1 MADRIILQKIE
12 ELASQIANMESGLLT
27 HAFLS
32 EHLGAD
38 RRVEKEKYYGRVTI
52 LKRTLKN
59 EHGKFLRRNHGI
71 GYEIVPVGEEI
82 LITKGDYVRGVKK
95 MVNAV
100 ADTQKIILDHMSE
113 EARQR
118 TVMESQR
125 MANTLLLVRKSFPM
139 SKGNLALGE

>member
-1 MADRIILQKIE
+1 MADRIVLQRIE

-38 RRVEKEKYYGRVTI
+38 RRIEREKYYGRVAV

-59 EHGKFLRRNHGI
+59 EHGKFLRRSHGI
-71 GYEIVPVGEEI
+71 GYEVVPVGEEI
-82 LITKGDYVRGVKK
+82 LITKGDYIRGVKR
-95 MVNAV
+95 MTAAV
-100 ADTQKIILDHMSE
+100 SDTQKIILDRMPE
-113 EARQR
+113 EAKQR

-125 MANTLLLVRKSFPM
+125 MANTLLLVKKSFPI
-139 SKGNLALGE
+139 SKGDLALGR

>member
-1 MADRIILQKIE
+1 MADRVVLQRIE

-38 RRVEKEKYYGRVTI
+38 RRIEKEKYYGRVTV
-52 LKRTLKN
+52 LKHTLKN
-59 EHGKFLRRNHGI
+59 DHGKFLRRNRGV
-71 GYEIVPVGEEI
+71 GYEIVPIGEEI

-95 MVNAV
+95 MANAV
-100 ADTQKIILDHMSE
+100 ADTQKIILDRMSE

-125 MANTLLLVRKSFPM
+125 MANTLLLVRKSFQV
-139 SKGNLALGE
+139 SKDSLALK